1 MGFHILTLGPA
12 DAVQYYAACDTCN
25 YLSAPF
31 DREYLA
37 SRAGDRH
44 TWERHSECVVLR
56 SA

>member
-12 DAVQYYAACDTCN
+12 DALQYYAACDTCN

-31 DREYLA
+31 DREYSA
-37 SRAGDRH
+37 ARAGDRH
-44 TWERHSECVVLR
+44 TWERHSEFVALR